1 MEISI
6 ENSDQI
12 SIIRASG
19 KIDAST
25 VAAFEDAVKSV
36 TKGAEKQNILID
48 LSGLVYINSG
58 GLRVILAAAKIQ
70 KNSACLLA
78 LSGLNTEVMKI
89 FSLSGLNT
97 ILPIYSGE
105 PEARVHLR

>member
-1 MEISI
+1 MEIAI

-12 SIIRASG
+12 SIIRARG
-19 KIDAST
+19 KIDAIT
-25 VAAFEDAVKSV
+25 VAVFEDAVRSV
-36 TKGAEKQNILID
+36 INTTEKQNILID

-70 KNSACLLA
+70 KNSTRLLA